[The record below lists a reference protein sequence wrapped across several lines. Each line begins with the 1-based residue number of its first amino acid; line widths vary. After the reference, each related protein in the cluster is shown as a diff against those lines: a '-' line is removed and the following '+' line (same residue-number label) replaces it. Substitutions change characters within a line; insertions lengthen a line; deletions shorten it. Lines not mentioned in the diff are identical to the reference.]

1 MARCLAVVR
10 FACKAGHQPGRTF
23 GFNPCSSHFRATSR
37 LALTAPGYDLHE
49 IEGGERILPG
59 AIVER
64 FVRRADGVL
73 EPATSEST
81 APIAETRT
89 HIGICKAKRYAFDMP
104 LT

>member
-1 MARCLAVVR
+1 LPAE
-10 FACKAGHQPGRTF
+10 
-23 GFNPCSSHFRATSR
+23 
-37 LALTAPGYDLHE
+37 LTAPGYDLHE